1 MKRLFI
7 VVLFLFSPFIWAE
20 NVLVTIDVKGMTCPL
35 CVSSINQALRKTDGV
50 IKAKASLKT
59 QQAEVIVPEGF
70 NTDELLKAVDKTGY
84 KGSINKIEKQA

>member
-1 MKRLFI
+1 MKRLLI

-20 NVLVTIDVKGMTCPL
+20 NVLVTMDVKGMTCPL

>member
-1 MKRLFI
+1 MKRLLI

-59 QQAEVIVPEGF
+59 QQAEVTVPEGF
-70 NTDELLKAVDKTGY
+70 NMDELLKAVDKTGY